1 MTIKYSSAAAAAD
14 LIKLHKPNFT
24 PKIGLIL
31 GSGLGSFAEQIKDP
45 IIIPYYKLPGFHHCT
60 VEGHVGNLHLGTINN
75 LPIACLQ
82 GRPHIYEGIFPEVVK
97 TLVRTLKLI
106 GCEILFLTCAAGSLR
121 EEVPAGSLML
131 ITDHINLQF
140 INPMVGPND
149 EEFGPR
155 FFSMEN
161 AYDPKL
167 RQQLLIIA
175 QNLNIKL
182 AQGTYIGLSGPCFET
197 PAEIKAYRTMGA
209 DSVGMS
215 TVPEVIVARHC
226 GLKVAAISA
235 ITNLAAG
242 MNPQA
247 LSHEETLQNAKLGT
261 EDLSRLLLAFL
272 EELKHAE

>member
-1 MTIKYSSAAAAAD
+1 
-14 LIKLHKPNFT
+14 
-24 PKIGLIL
+24 
-31 GSGLGSFAEQIKDP
+31 
-45 IIIPYYKLPGFHHCT
+45 
-60 VEGHVGNLHLGTINN
+60 
-75 LPIACLQ
+75 
-82 GRPHIYEGIFPEVVK
+82 
-97 TLVRTLKLI
+97 
-106 GCEILFLTCAAGSLR
+106 
-121 EEVPAGSLML
+121 ML

-161 AYDPKL
+161 AYDPNL
-167 RQQLLIIA
+167 RQQLLTIA

-182 AQGTYIGLSGPCFET
+182 AQGTYIGVSGPCFET

-242 MNPQA
+242 MNPQT
-247 LSHEETLQNAKLGT
+247 LSHEETLQKAKLVT